1 MNKKIQIG
9 IEEYEKL
16 FPTFEEIE
24 KNKGKFF

>member
-16 FPTFEEIE
+16 TSTFNELE
-24 KNKGKFF
+24 KNKGVL